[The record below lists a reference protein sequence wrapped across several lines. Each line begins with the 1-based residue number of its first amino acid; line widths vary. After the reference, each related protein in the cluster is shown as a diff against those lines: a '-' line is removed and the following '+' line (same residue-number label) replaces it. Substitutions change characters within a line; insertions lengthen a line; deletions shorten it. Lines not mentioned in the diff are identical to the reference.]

1 MEKENS
7 FFVEEKKNG
16 EGKGGKHL
24 EKEKIFLRRSKIKK
38 EKEEHFWRRK
48 IVFLLLSKRKTEKEK
63 EDNICRTGIFWRR
76 KSYFCRE
83 EKQRRRTH
91 LFVEEKEKG
100 NICWRRRKDTEKENI
115 IEKENWRGWTG
126 GWRGRR
132 LYTRS
137 SRI

>member
-1 MEKENS
+1 MEKEKEENIWKRKRYFCGEVKS
-7 FFVEEKKNG
+7 RRKRKNIIGERKYFLVVEQKKNREKRRTIFGEQKYFGEGKVIFAEKKNG
-16 EGKGGKHL
+16 EGGK
-24 EKEKIFLRRSKIKK
+24 
-38 EKEEHFWRRK
+38 
-48 IVFLLLSKRKTEKEK
+48 
-63 EDNICRTGIFWRR
+63 
-76 KSYFCRE
+76 
-83 EKQRRRTH
+83 H

-100 NICWRRRKDTEKENI
+100 NICWRRRKNTEKENI

>member
-24 EKEKIFLRRSKIKK
+24 EKEKIFLRRSKIEK
-38 EKEEHFWRRK
+38 EKGRTFLEKEN
-48 IVFLLLSKRKTEKEK
+48 IFLLLSKRKTEKK
-63 EDNICRTGIFWRR
+63 RRTIFG
-76 KSYFCRE
+76 KQKYFGEGKVIFE
-83 EKQRRRTH
+83 EKKNGEGGKH

-100 NICWRRRKDTEKENI
+100 NICWRRRKNTEKENI